1 MKKYC
6 VHAYIGEGKGK
17 STAAAGLCLR
27 ALGAGKSALL
37 VQLLKQGSS
46 ENAMLEKLG
55 AHIVAPAE
63 SKFVWDMDDEE
74 RRRAAEKIEAAL
86 RQAEAFAYD
95 GCDMIIFDEILGA
108 CEEGLVS
115 AARLIE
121 LTRLN
126 AEVVFTGRKLPRELY
141 AYCDYISEILPIAHP
156 FSKGGAARKG
166 IEF

>member
-1 MKKYC
+1 MEKYC

-27 ALGAGKSALL
+27 ALGAGKSAAL

-55 AHIVAPAE
+55 VRIIAPVE
-63 SKFVWDMDDEE
+63 SKFVWDMDEE
-74 RRRAAEKIEAAL
+74 EKRRAAEKIEAAL
-86 RQAEAFAYD
+86 RQAEDIAAD
-95 GCDMIIFDEILGA
+95 GCEIIIFDEILGA

-115 AARLIE
+115 AERLIE
-121 LTRLN
+121 LTRLG
-126 AEVVFTGRKLPRELY
+126 AEVVFTGRKLPHELY

-156 FSKGGAARKG
+156 FSKGGTARKG